1 MKVTAEQIEKLY
13 AFTRQHYVEYYDLQT
28 ELVDHLANAIEEQ
41 WETNPK
47 LSFEEALQIEFKKFG
62 VFGFMD
68 VVDKR
73 RGALNTKYN
82 KLVLQHLK
90 TFFSIP
96 KIIGTLAAI
105 GSVYW
110 ILVALQRDFDQE
122 NNILQASFFAL
133 ILFFLV
139 CLFILNRQ
147 NKKRNQK
154 TEKKWLLREII
165 FGYSSLAGAMNIPVQ
180 FALHLNGN
188 HFSNGLLLF
197 FSFLFVVLGITIYIT
212 MVLIPAKADQY
223 LRETYPEYELIE
235 NV

>member
-1 MKVTAEQIEKLY
+1 MTLSAVQIEKLY

-28 ELVDHLANAIEEQ
+28 ELVDHLANAIEAQ
-41 WETNPK
+41 WEANPK
-47 LSFEEALQIEFKKFG
+47 LTFEEALQMEFKKFG

-96 KIIGTLAAI
+96 KIIGTFTAI
-105 GSVYW
+105 GIVFW
-110 ILVALQRDFDQE
+110 ILAALQRDVDQG
-122 NNILQASFFAL
+122 NNVLQASFFAL
-133 ILFFLV
+133 ILSFII
-139 CLFILNRQ
+139 CLFLLRQQ

-154 TEKKWLLREII
+154 TEKKWLLRDII
-165 FGYSSLAGAMNIPVQ
+165 FGYSGMAGIFNVPVQ
-180 FALHLNGN
+180 FALHLNGS

-212 MVLIPAKADQY
+212 MFLIPAKADEY
-223 LRETYPEYELIE
+223 LRETYPEYEM
-235 NV
+235 V